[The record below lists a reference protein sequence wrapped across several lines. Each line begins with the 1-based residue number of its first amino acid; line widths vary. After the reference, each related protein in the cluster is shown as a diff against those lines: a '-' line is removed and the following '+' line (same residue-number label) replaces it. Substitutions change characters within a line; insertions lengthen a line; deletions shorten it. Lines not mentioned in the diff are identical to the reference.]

1 VIVFVIVVMVV
12 TVVISVAIVVIIDN
26 VDDVVISIVI
36 VVTFV
41 AVPFLKT
48 NMLLGFFA
56 GIFFWGGGI
65 RLLSRCIILFG
76 LYHIFRR

>member
-1 VIVFVIVVMVV
+1 MIVFVIVVMVV

-36 VVTFV
+36 VVIFV

-48 NMLLGFFA
+48 NMLLGFFLMTTST
-56 GIFFWGGGI
+56 ITSTMIEITSIMWT
-65 RLLSRCIILFG
+65 LTT
-76 LYHIFRR
+76 RR